1 MPERAHDRPQT
12 GPVGIEPGAEGVPRH
27 MRRDGDLKLAN
38 QRPQPPVDVMA
49 VAPRKYPAD
58 PLRLRNEEQQLK
70 DIGVQRELLSPPRLL
85 VVEGEGCALE
95 IHMRPIN

>member
-1 MPERAHDRPQT
+1 
-12 GPVGIEPGAEGVPRH
+12 
-27 MRRDGDLKLAN
+27 
-38 QRPQPPVDVMA
+38 MA

-70 DIGVQRELLSPPRLL
+70 DIGVQRELLPPPRLL